1 MHYVAP
7 CFAFNLA
14 EIAGVIAAFY
24 GWQSAVRE
32 DGNVKSGFRFMAVI
46 SGVISLAFSTAAIS
60 LAWSAW

>member
-24 GWQSAVRE
+24 GWQTAVRP
-32 DGNVKSGFRFMAVI
+32 GLGFGFIAWI
-46 SGVISLAFSTAAIS
+46 ATTISLAFSTAAIT
-60 LAWSAW
+60 LAWNAW

>member
-1 MHYVAP
+1 MHLVAP

-24 GWQSAVRE
+24 GWQSAVRP
-32 DGNVKSGFRFMAVI
+32 GIGFGFIAWVAT
-46 SGVISLAFSTAAIS
+46 GISLGFSVAAIS